1 MFFFSKHKRLNA
13 KKWILN
19 EKLSVRNLI
28 ESYRV
33 VLPSYSNTTWE
44 NFQLKGD
51 EDDRS
56 KLHVA
61 FNDNRS
67 DPSLN
72 NSYDIIAIHED
83 STSVS
88 NVSSKSEKQKIS
100 AKFYPELLGSSSFIE
115 KDGKISFTVIVQT
128 INQQSPNFRIYL
140 ALGCPYG
147 CNEGV
152 KSQQGNFLRIKA
164 KNILA
169 QLEKLQQD
177 RFRSIF
183 VTYVKE
189 NNPQQVLDLIH
200 SITAFCRSEFP
211 QETQRHPESKAPS
224 YRNRFNEREKGIEGR
239 IINATL
245 RNLTTKLALIHD
257 QLIQPENM
265 LSHDSILRSGAEDS
279 DLDSSPSTPRT
290 ISSIDDGLFPLMSAT
305 ILKKKSAPKLH
316 FAFNLLKSTK
326 TENMDEECS
335 DSETAEELSEIDA
348 FSVKKPSWEIGR
360 KAVGK
365 TPVDAQG
372 NIRLYELLIP
382 AAKLV
387 DSKGIFEGARRF
399 AFLLETTRPG
409 TFPDPPLIAAL
420 LHLKSPVL
428 ARAVLLL
435 ECCHFVSRC
444 NRGQWPEWIR
454 SSHLWTLSMGGP
466 LANRV
471 YEHALPTTVLDV
483 SDQPISGQLSRF
495 IETTEVKEKAQLKME
510 DTMEDFFDEAIVN
523 DDSGERCPPA
533 LQLIAT
539 LLLYEITSFLR
550 ETFKTIPRAKSN
562 KKQRRNRFKTAAS
575 TSWEKLLSHRRWSIL
590 SNTFNAQQTGSVSS
604 VIDVNSSMHLNER
617 ERRISLST
625 AEEDSPRGSRDIV
638 DDLVFDKKGVRAPSL
653 SVRLFSRQS
662 AGDETGGSNYSSIKS
677 ANYPL
682 ESGSFEFG
690 NSPRLHMRMTLMIE
704 LMVIIQMANSFDVKC
719 THETVCTQR
728 CFLRV
733 SRQCH
738 RLTSALS
745 SLYGYPR

>member
-1 MFFFSKHKRLNA
+1 MERNCAASICELALNIADTLLRIPFDQTEIFFSEL
-13 KKWILN
+13 
-19 EKLSVRNLI
+19 
-28 ESYRV
+28 
-33 VLPSYSNTTWE
+33 TTM
-44 NFQLKGD
+44 
-51 EDDRS
+51 
-56 KLHVA
+56 
-61 FNDNRS
+61 
-67 DPSLN
+67 
-72 NSYDIIAIHED
+72 I
-83 STSVS
+83 
-88 NVSSKSEKQKIS
+88 
-100 AKFYPELLGSSSFIE
+100 
-115 KDGKISFTVIVQT
+115 
-128 INQQSPNFRIYL
+128 FRIYL

-183 VTYVKE
+183 VTYVEE

-211 QETQRHPESKAPS
+211 RNFSNCPFAEETRRHPEGKAPS

-265 LSHDSILRSGAEDS
+265 LYSLTILKKCSPDIFINSLQYHINLPSEKPYGMRSDSIGHKSTHSEMLSARCSFVMLKCSQSLLGDVRMLVNFVQEQHGNPYRRVALSALLDAVDKMTKLESGIFSSEIARKDESEKSSPGGLAPPTRGDQASLRRGLFKRKEKLSHDSILRSGAEDS

-290 ISSIDDGLFPLMSAT
+290 VSSIDDGLFPLMSAT

-335 DSETAEELSEIDA
+335 DSETAEEL
-348 FSVKKPSWEIGR
+348 
-360 KAVGK
+360 
-365 TPVDAQG
+365 TQG
-372 NIRLYELLIP
+372 NIRLYGLLVP

-387 DSKGIFEGARRF
+387 DGKGIFEGARRF

-420 LHLKSPVL
+420 LHLASTPSATRRMHSL
-428 ARAVLLL
+428 QRTAGRY
-435 ECCHFVSRC
+435 FY
-444 NRGQWPEWIR
+444 QWAI
-454 SSHLWTLSMGGP
+454 
-466 LANRV
+466 
-471 YEHALPTTVLDV
+471 
-483 SDQPISGQLSRF
+483 QISEQLSRF
-495 IETTEVKEKAQLKME
+495 IETAEVKEKAQLKME

-562 KKQRRNRFKTAAS
+562 KVDF
-575 TSWEKLLSHRRWSIL
+575 IL
-590 SNTFNAQQTGSVSS
+590 AQV
-604 VIDVNSSMHLNER
+604 NER

-625 AEEDSPRGSRDIV
+625 AEEDSPRGSRDIA
-638 DDLVFDKKGVRAPSL
+638 DDVVFDKKGRRIAAGRQRLLKRGSPIGQQPSL
-653 SVRLFSRQS
+653 ESSHKRRSLRIRKQS
-662 AGDETGGSNYSSIKS
+662 KAAHADDIDDRVDG
-677 ANYPL
+677 
-682 ESGSFEFG
+682 EFD
-690 NSPRLHMRMTLMIE
+690 R
-704 LMVIIQMANSFDVKC
+704 
-719 THETVCTQR
+719 
-728 CFLRV
+728 
-733 SRQCH
+733 
-738 RLTSALS
+738 RLTLAFS
-745 SLYGYPR
+745 P